1 MIEPLVYV
9 DACIFLNVIRREP
22 ELWPDSLKI
31 LLAAHRGDI
40 RLVASTLLLVE
51 LNGEKRSASA
61 AFRAERDKV
70 IQQYLD
76 ALEVEWVEVDH
87 ITARD
92 TRKIAEQHG
101 LLGADAAH
109 LATAVRRNAEY
120 FISRDAQFPYGATV
134 GSRTK
139 VVKPTILWNPTVD
152 DVTVDQ
158 QAAAEASGDGGP

>member
-9 DACIFLNVIRREP
+9 DACIFINVIRRESA
-22 ELWPDSLKI
+22 LWADSMKI

-51 LNGEKRSASA
+51 LNGQKRSDGNE
-61 AFRAERDKV
+61 FREHRDKV
-70 IQQYLD
+70 IGQFLD
-76 ALEVEWVEVDH
+76 SLDIEWVEVDQ

-92 TRKIAEQHG
+92 TRKISEEHR

-109 LATAVRRNAEY
+109 LATAIRRNADY
-120 FISRDAQFPYGATV
+120 FISRDGHFPYGHTV

-139 VVKPTILWNPTVD
+139 VVQPTILWNPTTD
-152 DVTVDQ
+152 DIAVDQ
-158 QAAAEASGDGGP
+158 EAAREAP